1 MQTRFKDGNIMVT
14 GYLGKNAESR
24 TVGEKNSTL
33 TTFGI
38 KVGDREVNGEKQPIW
53 VNCQCWHD
61 LARFAANLKKFDRVL
76 IFGTIKTDEY
86 TDKNTGEVKTS
97 NKLECEIIIPQPK
110 ADGVT
115 QIANRA
121 AAEGINTKFE
131 ELEDDGD
138 LPF

>member
-1 MQTRFKDGNIMVT
+1 M
-14 GYLGKNAESR
+14 
-24 TVGEKNSTL
+24 
-33 TTFGI
+33 
-38 KVGDREVNGEKQPIW
+38 
-53 VNCQCWHD
+53 
-61 LARFAANLKKFDRVL
+61 ARFAANLKKFDRVL

-86 TDKNTGEVKTS
+86 TDKNTGEVKTA

-110 ADGVT
+110 ADGVA
-115 QIANRA
+115 QIVNKA